1 MKQQIH
7 TMPVV
12 EAFQSGDECPFCY
25 LYRDA
30 DQRAIRFF
38 AGPSA
43 SYMEPEIRK
52 ITTHTGFC
60 EGHMKKLYDYGNR
73 LGNALMVQSHYA
85 NILEELQSQLENYEI
100 PKKRFFSPK
109 KKEETPFWQ
118 HLQERTARCAVCKQV
133 EDSMDRHYQVFF
145 SLLKEQE
152 FCRILEDSKG
162 FCIPHF
168 ARLLQMAEKHLPQR
182 KADWFYPT
190 VYRVMEQNLVRVKE
204 DLDWFIQK
212 HDYRFVSADWKNSQD
227 SLQRAMQKI
236 NSGYPADP
244 PYRKD

>member
-25 LYRDA
+25 LHRDA

-73 LGNALMVQSHYA
+73 
-85 NILEELQSQLENYEI
+85 
-100 PKKRFFSPK
+100 
-109 KKEETPFWQ
+109 
-118 HLQERTARCAVCKQV
+118 
-133 EDSMDRHYQVFF
+133 
-145 SLLKEQE
+145 
-152 FCRILEDSKG
+152 
-162 FCIPHF
+162 
-168 ARLLQMAEKHLPQR
+168 
-182 KADWFYPT
+182 
-190 VYRVMEQNLVRVKE
+190 
-204 DLDWFIQK
+204 
-212 HDYRFVSADWKNSQD
+212 
-227 SLQRAMQKI
+227 
-236 NSGYPADP
+236 
-244 PYRKD
+244 